1 MTDKSFYRTEPYREA
16 RAKAEK
22 DLDNWPDNRKR
33 NRDVLGILC
42 AGLSIAIVI
51 LWVGIW
57 YGSISKSTDTPQ
69 AQTVIH

>member
-1 MTDKSFYRTEPYREA
+1 MTDKSFYRTEPYKEA

-22 DLDNWPDNRKR
+22 DLDNWPKNDEFRKR

-51 LWVGIW
+51 LWFLIFW
-57 YGSISKSTDTPQ
+57 LNK
-69 AQTVIH
+69 